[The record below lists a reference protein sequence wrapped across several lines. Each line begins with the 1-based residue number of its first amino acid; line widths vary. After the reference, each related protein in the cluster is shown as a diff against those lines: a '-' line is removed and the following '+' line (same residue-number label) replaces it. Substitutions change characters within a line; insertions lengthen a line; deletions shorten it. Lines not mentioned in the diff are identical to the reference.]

1 MGHASLFV
9 VNCFRISIFAVAKT
23 MFVVL
28 VGKEEQL

>member
-23 MFVVL
+23 MFLAVFL
-28 VGKEEQL
+28 VRTLL